1 MLMKIYTLF
10 AEKQIKDCYYKKIR
24 NQEAKYSEAKVRN
37 VKQQNNKACSSLK
50 KIDWIVIILKKGLVY
65 VNYEEELF
73 LFNKT
78 RQFYKNFTK
87 RKEFSSLFAF

>member
-1 MLMKIYTLF
+1 MQF
-10 AEKQIKDCYYKKIR
+10 FE
-24 NQEAKYSEAKVRN
+24 
-37 VKQQNNKACSSLK
+37 

-78 RQFYKNFTK
+78 RQFYKNVTK

>member
-1 MLMKIYTLF
+1 MQF
-10 AEKQIKDCYYKKIR
+10 F
-24 NQEAKYSEAKVRN
+24 
-37 VKQQNNKACSSLK
+37 K

-87 RKEFSSLFAF
+87 RKELSSLFAF